1 MFPSCLK
8 GFIGALFTSP
18 LFCTPQSKRFTA
30 ILSLLVSSCRHTCC
44 HLFFLCRLGCGT
56 GRASFPPQPPS
67 LSVPPCSRGD
77 GSASRL
83 PGWRAPLL
91 RSQDMAFGSIP
102 PLQTAAAT
110 FLPKAR
116 ESLRESYCERQWGVL
131 FSLHMTPV
139 CLFLVYYC
147 KTLELDSRIEV

>member
-1 MFPSCLK
+1 MPCSHLLFSAPLKARDSQPSFPSSSLPVDTHAATCFFSADWGVAQEGLLSPPTTFFERAALLK
-8 GFIGALFTSP
+8 RGW
-18 LFCTPQSKRFTA
+18 
-30 ILSLLVSSCRHTCC
+30 LS
-44 HLFFLCRLGCGT
+44 
-56 GRASFPPQPPS
+56 Q
-67 LSVPPCSRGD
+67 LS
-77 GSASRL
+77 
-83 PGWRAPLL
+83 PLL